1 MSISSAQRKQYR
13 TLGHKLSP
21 VVTIAGKGL
30 TENVQD
36 EINRALEDH
45 ELIKVKLVVL
55 DREMRAK
62 VVQNI
67 TRACRC
73 EVVQEIGKTA
83 LVYRAAKRPN
93 PKLSNLLRTE
103 AGSTS
108 SKS

>member
-13 TLGHKLSP
+13 TLGHKLNP

-103 AGSTS
+103 AGSS
-108 SKS
+108 ASKS